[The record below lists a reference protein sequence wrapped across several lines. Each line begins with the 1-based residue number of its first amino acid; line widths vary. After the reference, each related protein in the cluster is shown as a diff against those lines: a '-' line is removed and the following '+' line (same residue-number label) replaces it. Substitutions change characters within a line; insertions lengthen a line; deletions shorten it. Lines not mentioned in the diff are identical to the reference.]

1 MTVCS
6 DQRFFYHLIFHSCC
20 HSLFE
25 KAKTLTN
32 SKYDGVYWTLI
43 TRLYEKKFVNEIKIM
58 DRQTKTRRTFD
69 KFHKIEKSFC
79 YVICLLHTQTH
90 THTYICMQHI
100 SKMKLSYTK
109 EGRYHA
115 LYIYIYLLHII
126 CAEHIVGAQKLNRV

>member
-25 KAKTLTN
+25 KAKTLKN

-43 TRLYEKKFVNEIKIM
+43 TRLYEKKFVNEVKIM
-58 DRQTKTRRTFD
+58 NRQTKTRRTFD

-79 YVICLLHTQTH
+79 YVCV
-90 THTYICMQHI
+90 CV
-100 SKMKLSYTK
+100 
-109 EGRYHA
+109 
-115 LYIYIYLLHII
+115 YIYM
-126 CAEHIVGAQKLNRV
+126 